1 VSFSLTA
8 GRGARRRVAAII
20 SAGALA
26 AGALAAVP
34 SATAAPGPVRAS
46 GTARLGG
53 GDLGPGRYVVLLRE
67 PAATAYRGGK
77 GDLSATRVAPGQQFD
92 ARSTNVAAYARHLRS
107 EQDQLAQRVGARIQ
121 RSFTLAANGFTARL
135 TAKQAV
141 KLAGSRDVLLV
152 QKDERL
158 HLDTWNT
165 PGVLGLTGRHGAW
178 KQHAGGR
185 GKAGAGVVV
194 GVLDS
199 GIWPESKS
207 FRGAP
212 LTGRATTKWDISR
225 HGQATRMEK
234 ADGGVFHGRCQLGY
248 RYDGRTIPAQRWNR
262 DDCNTKLIGARY
274 YPEEFLDQVAPKD
287 RSRDEFLSAR
297 DGGGHGTHTAST
309 AAGRAVRDVQ
319 VEGIDFGTVSGMAP
333 GARVAAYKIC
343 FDDRDPETGDCYTGA
358 TLAAIDDAI
367 ADGVDVIN
375 FSISG
380 VTDTVIDAV
389 EIAFEGAAE
398 AGIFVATS
406 AGNSGPEESTVAHNS
421 PWVTTVAATTHHNFV
436 NTVVLGNGTRIRGA
450 SISQQALPQTRL
462 IRSVQARAVGA
473 DKQAA
478 RLCFLGGNLDPKK
491 VEGKIVVC
499 ERGVNDRVDKSKAV
513 KRAGGVGMILA
524 NVEPGSLD
532 ADFHSVPTIHVAD
545 DDSPKIFRYIK
556 RSQKRHVKATAA
568 FVLGDATHKKPT
580 PVPQVSEFSS
590 RGPAL
595 ANGSDILKP
604 DLAAPGQSI
613 LAAVS
618 PPSNEDRDFDM
629 YSGTSM
635 ASPHVAGLAAF
646 MMGVHPSW
654 TPMMVKSA
662 MMTTAESVRTARD
675 KVDTDPFGQGA
686 GEVRPE
692 RFFDP
697 GLFVT
702 SDARQWRRFIQGQGY
717 DVGYRPLAAKDL
729 NGPSLAEGEVTSQTS
744 FKRTFVSTR
753 KGTWDVSVH
762 VPGFK
767 AVTRKHLVAKR
778 AGDRE
783 SLTVH
788 FKRTTAPLLQFS
800 TGYLVLDG
808 PTRVRLPIALR
819 PVSVAAPQEVSG
831 TGTDGSAPVE
841 VTAGF
846 TGELEIGV
854 TGLVQARTETFTTQN
869 PNQGYDDE
877 QFYCV
882 QVSKGAKAARFDLD
896 AADDEADMDLF
907 VYLAGDDTCS
917 EENLVAFAGQSAS
930 ASGDERVT
938 LLDPEPG
945 HYLVEVDPF
954 SPAPGKSTLDW
965 RFDFYD
971 LAPSQEVGD
980 LAADPNPLPV
990 VDNRPTSYD
999 AVWSGLTAG
1008 SRYLGLFEYDG
1019 SLAPTFLTVDTGAG
1033 PATPEPT
1040 APGTP

>member
-1 VSFSLTA
+1 MSFSLTA
-8 GRGARRRVAAII
+8 GRARSRAAALVA
-20 SAGALA
+20 AGALA
-26 AGALAAVP
+26 AGALATVP
-34 SATAAPGPVRAS
+34 SATAVSGPVTVS
-46 GTARLGG
+46 GPVHAGA

-67 PAATAYRGGK
+67 PGATQYRGGK
-77 GDLSATRVAPGQQFD
+77 GNLAATRVAPGRQFD
-92 ARSTNVAAYARHLRS
+92 ARTTNVVEYARHLRG
-107 EQDQLAQRVGARIQ
+107 EQNRLAKGVGARIQ

-152 QKDERL
+152 QKDQRL

-178 KQHAGGR
+178 KKQAGGR

-207 FRGAP
+207 FRGAR
-212 LTGRATTKWDISR
+212 LTAKAKTKWDISR

-234 ADGGVFHGRCQLGY
+234 ADGGVFHGRCQMGY
-248 RYDGRTIPAQRWNR
+248 RYGGRTIPAQRWNR

-274 YPEEFLDQVAPKD
+274 YPEEFLDQVAPQD
-287 RSRDEFLSAR
+287 RSPEEYLSAR
-297 DGGGHGTHTAST
+297 DGGGHGSHTAST
-309 AAGRAVRDVQ
+309 AAGKAVRDVS
-319 VEGIDFGTVSGMAP
+319 VEGVHFGTLTGMAP
-333 GARVAAYKIC
+333 GARIAAYKIC
-343 FDDRDPETGDCYTGA
+343 FDDKDPETGDCYTGA
-358 TLAAIDDAI
+358 TMAAIDDAI

-380 VTDTVIDAV
+380 VTDTVVDAV
-389 EIAFEGAAE
+389 EFAFEGAAE
-398 AGIFVATS
+398 AGVFVATS
-406 AGNSGPEESTVAHNS
+406 AGNSGPGESTVAHNS

-436 NTVVLGNGTRIRGA
+436 NTVVLGNGKRIRGA
-450 SISQQALPQTRL
+450 SISTEKLPQTRL
-462 IRSVQARAVGA
+462 IRSVKARAVGA

-478 RLCFLGGNLDPKK
+478 RLCFLGGNLDPAK
-491 VEGKIVVC
+491 VKGKIVVC

-524 NVEPGSLD
+524 NVVPGSLD

-545 DDSPKIFRYIK
+545 DDSPKIFGYLRQMK
-556 RSQKRHVKATAA
+556 HRRKKATAA
-568 FVLGDATHKKPT
+568 FVLGDATHKSPV
-580 PVPQVSEFSS
+580 PVPQVAEFSS

-595 ANGSDILKP
+595 ANGGDVLKP

-618 PPSNEDRDFDM
+618 PPSNEGRDFDM

-635 ASPHVAGLAAF
+635 ASPHIAGLAAF

-662 MMTTAESVRTARD
+662 MMTTAKSVRTNRNRVD
-675 KVDTDPFGQGA
+675 KDPFGQGA
-686 GEVRPE
+686 GEVRPQ

-702 SDARQWRRFIQGQGY
+702 SDATEWRRFIQGQGY

-729 NGPSLAEGEVTSQTS
+729 NGPSLAEGEVTSTTT

-778 AGDRE
+778 VGDRE
-783 SLTVH
+783 SLTVR
-788 FKRTTAPLLQFS
+788 FMRTTAPLLQFS

-819 PVSVAAPQEVSG
+819 PVSVAAPAEVAGSG
-831 TGTDGSAPVE
+831 TDSSAPID

-846 TGELEIGV
+846 TGDLAVGV
-854 TGLVQARTETFTTQN
+854 TGLAQAQTETFTTED

-882 QVSKGAKAARFDLD
+882 EVSDGAKAARFDLD
-896 AADDEADMDLF
+896 AADDDADMDLF

-917 EENLVAFAGQSAS
+917 EENLVSFAGQSAS
-930 ASGDERVT
+930 ASADERVT
-938 LLDPEPG
+938 LVDPEPG

-954 SPAPGKSTLDW
+954 APAPGKTTLDW

-971 LAPSQEVGD
+971 LAPSHELGG
-980 LAADPNPLPV
+980 LAADPNPVPV
-990 VDNRPTSYD
+990 VNNQPTSYD
-999 AVWSGLTAG
+999 AVWSGLEPG

-1019 SLAPTFLTVDTGAG
+1019 ALAPTFLTVDTGG
-1033 PATPEPT
+1033 ATPAPDPAPT
-1040 APGTP
+1040 TP